1 MSGETLVIGIG
12 NELRGDDGVGPRVAR
27 RVRVRAPELS
37 VIELEREPS
46 ALIERWDGAQ
56 RALVIDAVAG
66 PQPGRLHRLAPI
78 AGSRIEIS
86 SPASSHSVGLGEVIE
101 LARSL
106 GRLPRELIVFG
117 IEGAS
122 FGLGLELS
130 APVAGRVDE
139 VADEVLAATLAPV
152 AT

>member
-1 MSGETLVIGIG
+1 M
-12 NELRGDDGVGPRVAR
+12 
-27 RVRVRAPELS
+27 
-37 VIELEREPS
+37 PS
-46 ALIERWDGAQ
+46 
-56 RALVIDAVAG
+56 
-66 PQPGRLHRLAPI
+66 PPF
-78 AGSRIEIS
+78 
-86 SPASSHSVGLGEVIE
+86 GLGEVIE

-122 FGLGLELS
+122 FGLDLELS
-130 APVAGRVDE
+130 APVAARVDE